1 MNVLLGLNAL
11 KLVTAAALA
20 VSVFALVFAGASGA
34 TGDSVR
40 LGLRGLKRHRALA
53 SSALWRLLEPGVRWL
68 GVRVRGFLGDAQRR
82 YLDRQIEVAGD
93 FLGLLPEEFL
103 ALNLLTVLGGAML
116 GAVLGAMS
124 GLSHL
129 ATALGTGYG
138 ILGLHLAVSNAA
150 AARLQRIS
158 RELPHAIDLL
168 SLSVGAGLDL
178 PGAIAQV
185 IAKSGDASTPLLE
198 ELALVLSSL
207 ELGRTR
213 RQALEEFGR
222 RAPCD
227 AVSEFVNAMVQA
239 ELRGTPISTVLQI
252 QASVARQRRSTR
264 AEEVAAK
271 AGVKLLLPL
280 ALAFLSVLIL
290 VVAPIVV
297 KLSRSSM

>member
-1 MNVLLGLNAL
+1 MSELSAAWF
-11 KLVTAAALA
+11 KAAAALSVA
-20 VSVFALVFAGASGA
+20 VSVFALGFASAHAQQGASL
-34 TGDSVR
+34 R

-53 SSALWRLLEPGVRWL
+53 GNAGWRLIEPAVRWMGERIRGLL
-68 GVRVRGFLGDAQRR
+68 GETQRR

-93 FLGLLPEEFL
+93 FMGLLPEEFV
-103 ALNLLTVLGGAML
+103 ALNLLTVVAGAFAGWAL
-116 GAVLGAMS
+116 GAAS

-138 ILGLHLAVSNAA
+138 LLGLHLAVSNTA

-185 IAKSGDASTPLLE
+185 IAKSGDATTPLLE

-213 RQALEEFGR
+213 RQALEEFSR

-227 AVSEFVNAMVQA
+227 AVLEFVTATVQA
-239 ELRGTPISTVLQI
+239 ELRGTPIATVLQI

-297 KLSRSSM
+297 KLSRTSM

>member
-1 MNVLLGLNAL
+1 MSDLSAQLL
-11 KLVTAAALA
+11 KLATALALA
-20 VSVFALVFAGASGA
+20 VSVFALVFQSARGRNGEA
-34 TGDSVR
+34 VR
-40 LGLRGLKRHRALA
+40 LGLRGLKRHQAIA
-53 SSALWRLLEPGVRWL
+53 NYALWRVLEPRVRWL
-68 GVRVRGFLGDAQRR
+68 GVRVRGLLGDAQRR

-103 ALNLLTVLGGAML
+103 ALNLLTVVAGAAL
-116 GAVLGAMS
+116 GAVLGALS

-138 ILGLHLAVSNAA
+138 LLGLHLALSNAA
-150 AARLQRIS
+150 AARLQKIS

-198 ELALVLSSL
+198 ELALVVSSL

-213 RQALEEFGR
+213 RQALEEFSR

-227 AVSEFVNAMVQA
+227 AVSEFVSSVVQA
-239 ELRGTPISTVLQI
+239 EVRGTPIATVLQI
-252 QASVARQRRSTR
+252 QAGVSRQRRSTR

-297 KLSRSSM
+297 KLSRTSM

>member
-1 MNVLLGLNAL
+1 MNSLPAAWL
-11 KLVTAAALA
+11 KLICAAALA
-20 VSVFALVFAGASGA
+20 ASAFGLAYASARAASGE
-34 TGDSVR
+34 SPR
-40 LGLRGLKRHRALA
+40 LGLRGLKRHRAIA
-53 SSALWRLLEPGVRWL
+53 GNAVWRMLEPSVRWIAL
-68 GVRVRGFLGDAQRR
+68 RLRGFLGESQRA

-103 ALNLLTVLGGAML
+103 ALNVLTVLGGGL
-116 GAVLGAMS
+116 VGAVLGAMS

-138 ILGLHLAVSNAA
+138 LLGLHLAVSNAA
-150 AARLQRIS
+150 AVRLQKIS

-185 IAKSGDASTPLLE
+185 IEKSGDASTPLLE

-213 RQALEEFGR
+213 RQALEEFSR

-227 AVSEFVNAMVQA
+227 AVSEFVNATIQA
-239 ELRGTPISTVLQI
+239 ELRGTPIATVLQI
-252 QASVARQRRSTR
+252 QAGVARQRRSTR
-264 AEEVAAK
+264 AEELAAK

-280 ALAFLSVLIL
+280 ALAFLSVLVL

-297 KLSRSSM
+297 KLSRSPM

>member
-1 MNVLLGLNAL
+1 MSAFGVPAL
-11 KLVTAAALA
+11 KLVTALSLA
-20 VSVFALVFAGASGA
+20 ISVFALAFALARRPNGQEL
-34 TGDSVR
+34 R
-40 LGLRGLKRHRALA
+40 LGLRGLKRHRAIA
-53 SSALWRLLEPGVRWL
+53 NNALWRALEPAVRWL
-68 GVRVRGFLGDAQRR
+68 GQRIGGLLGDTPRR
-82 YLDRQIEVAGD
+82 YLDRQIEMAGD

-103 ALNLLTVLGGAML
+103 ALNLLTLAAGALLGF
-116 GAVLGAMS
+116 VLGALS

-129 ATALGTGYG
+129 ATMLGTGYG
-138 ILGLHLAVSNAA
+138 LLGLHLAVSNAA
-150 AARLQRIS
+150 AARLQKIS
-158 RELPHAIDLL
+158 RELPHAIDLM

-178 PGAIAQV
+178 PGAMAQV

-198 ELALVLSSL
+198 ELALAVSSL

-213 RQALEEFGR
+213 RQALEEFAR

-227 AVSEFVNAMVQA
+227 AVSEFVNAMIQA
-239 ELRGTPISTVLQI
+239 ELRGTPIATVLQI

-297 KLSRSSM
+297 KLSRSSL

>member
-1 MNVLLGLNAL
+1 MSLAALL
-11 KLVTAAALA
+11 KLSSLLALSGCMFALA
-20 VSVFALVFAGASGA
+20 LASARAPQGDAL
-34 TGDSVR
+34 R

-53 SSALWRLLEPGVRWL
+53 DHAWWRLIEPLVRWL
-68 GVRVRGFLGDAQRR
+68 GVRVRGWLGESQRR

-93 FLGLLPEEFL
+93 FLGLMPEEFL
-103 ALNLLTVLGGAML
+103 ALNLLTVLGGAAAGALL
-116 GAVLGAMS
+116 GAVS

-138 ILGLHLAVSNAA
+138 LLGLHLAVSNAA
-150 AARLQRIS
+150 AARLQAIS

-185 IAKSGDASTPLLE
+185 IEKSSADGTPLLE
-198 ELALVLSSL
+198 ELGLTLSSL

-213 RQALEEFGR
+213 RQALEEFSR

-227 AVSEFVNAMVQA
+227 AVSEFVNACVQA

-271 AGVKLLLPL
+271 AGVKLLAPL

-297 KLSRSSM
+297 KLSQSSM